1 MEPTTSSNTN
11 VLPALKTPS
20 ILYALLAFI
29 VLLIVVLICFM
40 NNVPNPFKGRP
51 SKSTQEA
58 VADTL
63 VVLCFILLV
72 VGICIALLPNLK
84 EVKNLF
90 EQISN
95 VTYVVIYTIGL
106 ILFFMITPGE
116 TINKYAHIIAPIT
129 LIGSALM
136 FYLGAAGNY
145 VEKFN
150 VNYER
155 IKTMILMFCLI
166 TTFIIYYNADPGGYI
181 QKYFGYSLLLTIIIA
196 VFAFLY
202 LIVLLTLPDKVVSTP
217 TGSQTSNF
225 LDNFTKLSTFSSIGF
240 LLFII
245 VIAIVI
251 AKYPGGFFNDKEMAG
266 GSMVIVL
273 LICILWSIVIGGSV
287 FSDVG
292 DNSVTNGK
300 LNIFKRS
307 LLVLFGIVI
316 SGLII
321 AWVVY
326 NVQHFAGKSG
336 IVSLVLNLLVV
347 ILVLG
352 LIYKTVV
359 VRLPAGNANKNAFFS
374 MIMNT
379 IFYIPCFFSG
389 LFDNIGNIISGKAD
403 SNTMGSLLMVIVA
416 SALLVAYYYT
426 PSVFNIINT
435 QGGTQLVNKPVYT
448 NSVYS
453 LGTYQDL
460 NGTDNFEYQYAIS
473 FWVFLDASPPNTNQS
488 YSKYTSLLNFGNKPN
503 VLYKGDTNTLKIV
516 MNQKD
521 LSKITNNKLTDF
533 DEDGNRVI
541 YTNDNVLL
549 QKWNNIIINYSGGV
563 LDIFLNGDLVKSS
576 VGVVP
581 YYTIDNLTIGEENGI
596 NGGICNVVYFKR
608 ALNASNIYYLYNMV
622 KNRTPPVLND
632 SNKTILAQNID
643 QVNSSIK
650 AAI

>member
-11 VLPALKTPS
+11 VLPALQSPS
-20 ILYALLAFI
+20 ILYTLLAFI
-29 VLLIVVLICFM
+29 IALIVILICFM
-40 NNVPNPFKGRP
+40 SKAPNPFKGRP
-51 SKSTQEA
+51 SKSAEEA
-58 VADTL
+58 VADTF
-63 VVLCFILLV
+63 VVLFFVLLI
-72 VGICIALLPNLK
+72 VGICITLLPNLK

-95 VTYVVIYTIGL
+95 VTYVIIYTIGL

-116 TINKYAHIIAPIT
+116 FVNKYAHIIAPIT
-129 LIGSALM
+129 IIGCALM
-136 FYLGAAGNY
+136 FYMGGSSNY

-155 IKTMILMFCLI
+155 IKTTILLFCLI
-166 TTFIIYYNADPGGYI
+166 TIFIVYYNSDPGGYI

-196 VFAFLY
+196 VFALLY

-217 TGSQTSNF
+217 TGSKSSNF
-225 LDNFTKLSTFSSIGF
+225 LDNFTKFSMFSSLGF

-273 LICILWSIVIGGSV
+273 LISILWAILIGGSV
-287 FSDVG
+287 FSDVT
-292 DNSVTNGK
+292 DNSIANGK
-300 LNIFKRS
+300 LNIFKRA

-321 AWVVY
+321 AWAVY
-326 NVQHFAGKSG
+326 NVQNSAGKSG
-336 IVSLVLNLLVV
+336 TVSLVLNLLVV

-359 VRLPAGNANKNAFFS
+359 VRLPAGNSNKNAFFS
-374 MIMNT
+374 MIMNS

-389 LFDNIGNIISGKAD
+389 IFDNIGSIVSGKVDA
-403 SNTMGSLLMVIVA
+403 NTTGSLLMVLAV
-416 SALLVAYYYT
+416 SVLLVAYYYT

-473 FWVFLDASPPNTNQS
+473 FWVFLDASPPNTNPS

-503 VLYKGDTNTLKIV
+503 VLYNGETNTLKVI

-541 YTNDNVLL
+541 YTNDKMLL

-581 YYTIDNLTIGEENGI
+581 YYTLDNLTIGEENGI

-632 SNKTILAQNID
+632 SNKTILTQNID

-650 AAI
+650 AVI

>member
-1 MEPTTSSNTN
+1 MEPATSSNTN
-11 VLPALKTPS
+11 VLPELKTPS

-29 VLLIVVLICFM
+29 IVLVIFLFCFV
-40 NNVPNPFKGRP
+40 NKVPNPFKGKP
-51 SKSTQEA
+51 SKSAEEA
-58 VADTL
+58 AADIFA
-63 VVLCFILLV
+63 VLFFILLV
-72 VGICIALLPNLK
+72 VGICIALLPNFK
-84 EVKNLF
+84 EIKSLF

-136 FYLGAAGNY
+136 FYKGASGNY
-145 VEKFN
+145 VEAFN

-155 IKTMILMFCLI
+155 IKMMILMFCLI

-181 QKYFGYSLLLTIIIA
+181 QKYFGYSLLLTILIT

-217 TGSQTSNF
+217 SGSKSSNF
-225 LDNFTKLSTFSSIGF
+225 LDNFTKFSSFISIGF
-240 LLFII
+240 LIFII
-245 VIAIVI
+245 AIAIII

-266 GSMVIVL
+266 GSMIILL
-273 LICILWSIVIGGSV
+273 LICILWSILVGGSV

-292 DNSVTNGK
+292 DNSATNNK

-326 NVQHFAGKSG
+326 NVQNSAGKSG
-336 IVSLVLNLLVV
+336 TVSLILNLLVV

-374 MIMNT
+374 MIMNS

-389 LFDNIGNIISGKAD
+389 IFDSIGNIVSSKAD
-403 SNTMGSLLMVIVA
+403 ANTTGSLLMVIAA
-416 SALLVAYYYT
+416 SVLLVAYYYT

-473 FWVFLDASPPNTNQS
+473 FWVFLDASPPNTNPS

-503 VLYKGDTNTLKIV
+503 VLYNGETNTLKVI

-541 YTNDNVLL
+541 YTNDKMLL

-581 YYTIDNLTIGEENGI
+581 YYTLDNLTIGEENGI

-608 ALNASNIYYLYNMV
+608 ALNASNIYYLYNLV
-622 KNRTPPVLND
+622 KNKTPPVLND

-650 AAI
+650 AVV

>member
-1 MEPTTSSNTN
+1 MEPATSSNTN
-11 VLPALKTPS
+11 VLPALQSPS
-20 ILYALLAFI
+20 ILYTLIAFI
-29 VLLIVVLICFM
+29 IALIVVLICFM
-40 NNVPNPFKGRP
+40 SKAPNPFKGRP
-51 SKSTQEA
+51 SKSAEEA
-58 VADTL
+58 VADTF
-63 VVLCFILLV
+63 VVLFFVLLV
-72 VGICIALLPNLK
+72 IGICLVLLPNLK

-95 VTYVVIYTIGL
+95 VTYFVIYTIGL

-116 TINKYAHIIAPIT
+116 SVNKYAHIIAPIT
-129 LIGSALM
+129 IIGCMLM
-136 FYLGAAGNY
+136 FYMGASSNY
-145 VEKFN
+145 VEQFN

-155 IKTMILMFCLI
+155 IKTMILLFCLI
-166 TTFIIYYNADPGGYI
+166 TIFIVYYNSDPGGYI
-181 QKYFGYSLLLTIIIA
+181 QKYFGYSLLLTILIA
-196 VFAFLY
+196 VFSLLY
-202 LIVLLTLPDKVVSTP
+202 LLILLTLPDKVVSTP
-217 TGSQTSNF
+217 TGSKSSNF
-225 LDNFTKLSTFSSIGF
+225 LDNFSKLASYSSIGF

-245 VIAIVI
+245 VITIVI

-266 GSMVIVL
+266 GSMVILL
-273 LICILWSIVIGGSV
+273 LISILWTVLIGGSV
-287 FSDVG
+287 FSGAG
-292 DNSVTNGK
+292 DNSIANSK
-300 LNIFKRS
+300 LNLFKRAM
-307 LLVLFGIVI
+307 LVLFGIVI

-326 NVQHFAGKSG
+326 NIQNSAGKSG
-336 IVSLVLNLLVV
+336 IVSLVLNLFVV

-374 MIMNT
+374 MIMNS

-389 LFDNIGNIISGKAD
+389 IFDNIGNIVSGKVDA
-403 SNTMGSLLMVIVA
+403 NTTGSLLMVLAV
-416 SALLVAYYYT
+416 SVLLVAYYYT

-473 FWVFLDASPPNTNQS
+473 FWVFLDASPPNTNPS

-503 VLYKGDTNTLKIV
+503 VLYNGETNTLKVI

-541 YTNDNVLL
+541 YTNDKMLL

-581 YYTIDNLTIGEENGI
+581 YYTLDNLTIGEENGI

-632 SNKTILAQNID
+632 SNKTILSENIN

-650 AAI
+650 AVI

>member
-11 VLPALKTPS
+11 VLPALQSPS
-20 ILYALLAFI
+20 ILYTLIAFI
-29 VLLIVVLICFM
+29 IALIVVLICFM
-40 NNVPNPFKGRP
+40 SKAPNPFKGRP
-51 SKSTQEA
+51 SKSAEEA
-58 VADTL
+58 VADTF
-63 VVLCFILLV
+63 VVLFFVLLI
-72 VGICIALLPNLK
+72 VGICITLLPNLK

-95 VTYVVIYTIGL
+95 VTYVIIYTIGL

-116 TINKYAHIIAPIT
+116 FVNKYAHIIAPIT
-129 LIGSALM
+129 IIGCALM
-136 FYLGAAGNY
+136 FYMGGSSNY

-155 IKTMILMFCLI
+155 IKTTILLFCLI
-166 TTFIIYYNADPGGYI
+166 TIFIVYYNSDPGGYI

-196 VFAFLY
+196 VFARLY

-217 TGSQTSNF
+217 TGSKSSNF
-225 LDNFTKLSTFSSIGF
+225 LDNFTKFSMFSSLGF

-273 LICILWSIVIGGSV
+273 LISILWAILIGGSV
-287 FSDVG
+287 FSDVT
-292 DNSVTNGK
+292 DNSIANGK
-300 LNIFKRS
+300 LNIFKRA

-321 AWVVY
+321 AWAVY
-326 NVQHFAGKSG
+326 NVQNSAGKSG
-336 IVSLVLNLLVV
+336 TVSLVLNLLVV

-359 VRLPAGNANKNAFFS
+359 VRLPAGNSNKNAFFS
-374 MIMNT
+374 MIMNS

-389 LFDNIGNIISGKAD
+389 IFDNIGSIVSGKVDA
-403 SNTMGSLLMVIVA
+403 NTTGSLLMVLAV
-416 SALLVAYYYT
+416 SVLLVAYYYT

-473 FWVFLDASPPNTNQS
+473 FWVFLDASPPNTNPS

-503 VLYKGDTNTLKIV
+503 VLYNGETNTLKVI

-541 YTNDNVLL
+541 YTNDKMLL

-581 YYTIDNLTIGEENGI
+581 YYTLDNLTIGEENGI

-622 KNRTPPVLND
+622 KNKTPPVLND
-632 SNKTILAQNID
+632 SNKTILTQNID

-650 AAI
+650 AVI

>member
-11 VLPALKTPS
+11 VLPALQSPS
-20 ILYALLAFI
+20 ILYTLIAFI
-29 VLLIVVLICFM
+29 IALIVVLICFM
-40 NNVPNPFKGRP
+40 SKAPNPFKGRP
-51 SKSTQEA
+51 SKSAEEA
-58 VADTL
+58 VADTF
-63 VVLCFILLV
+63 VVLFFVLLI
-72 VGICIALLPNLK
+72 VGICITLLPNLK

-95 VTYVVIYTIGL
+95 VTYVIIYTIGL

-116 TINKYAHIIAPIT
+116 FVNKYAHIIAPIT
-129 LIGSALM
+129 IIGCALM
-136 FYLGAAGNY
+136 FYMGGSSNY

-155 IKTMILMFCLI
+155 IKTTILLFCLI
-166 TTFIIYYNADPGGYI
+166 TIFIVYYNSDPGGYI

-196 VFAFLY
+196 VFALLY

-217 TGSQTSNF
+217 TGSKSSNF
-225 LDNFTKLSTFSSIGF
+225 LDNFTKFSMFSSLGF

-273 LICILWSIVIGGSV
+273 LISILWAILIGGSV
-287 FSDVG
+287 FSDVT
-292 DNSVTNGK
+292 DNSIANGK
-300 LNIFKRS
+300 LNIFKRA

-321 AWVVY
+321 AWAVY
-326 NVQHFAGKSG
+326 NVQNSAGKSG
-336 IVSLVLNLLVV
+336 TVSLVLNLLVV

-359 VRLPAGNANKNAFFS
+359 VRLPAGNSNKNAFFS
-374 MIMNT
+374 MIMNS

-389 LFDNIGNIISGKAD
+389 IFDNIGSIVSGKVDA
-403 SNTMGSLLMVIVA
+403 NTTGSLLMVLAV
-416 SALLVAYYYT
+416 SVLLVAYYYT

-473 FWVFLDASPPNTNQS
+473 FWVFLDASPPNTNPS

-503 VLYKGDTNTLKIV
+503 VLYNGETNTLKVI

-541 YTNDNVLL
+541 YTNDKMLL

-581 YYTIDNLTIGEENGI
+581 YYTLDNLTIGEENGI

-632 SNKTILAQNID
+632 SNKTILTQNID

-650 AAI
+650 AVI

>member
-1 MEPTTSSNTN
+1 
-11 VLPALKTPS
+11 
-20 ILYALLAFI
+20 
-29 VLLIVVLICFM
+29 
-40 NNVPNPFKGRP
+40 
-51 SKSTQEA
+51 
-58 VADTL
+58 
-63 VVLCFILLV
+63 
-72 VGICIALLPNLK
+72 
-84 EVKNLF
+84 
-90 EQISN
+90 
-95 VTYVVIYTIGL
+95 
-106 ILFFMITPGE
+106 
-116 TINKYAHIIAPIT
+116 
-129 LIGSALM
+129 
-136 FYLGAAGNY
+136 
-145 VEKFN
+145 
-150 VNYER
+150 
-155 IKTMILMFCLI
+155 MILMFCLI

-273 LICILWSIVIGGSV
+273 LICILWAILIGGTV

-336 IVSLVLNLLVV
+336 IVSLILNLLVV

-389 LFDNIGNIISGKAD
+389 LFDNIGNIVSGKAD
-403 SNTMGSLLMVIVA
+403 SNTMGSLLMVIAA
-416 SALLVAYYYT
+416 SSLLVAYYYT

-473 FWVFLDASPPNTNQS
+473 FWVFLDASPPNTNPS

-503 VLYKGDTNTLKIV
+503 VLYKGETNTLKIV

-608 ALNASNIYYLYNMV
+608 ALNASNIYYLYNLV
-622 KNRTPPVLND
+622 KNKTPPVLND

>member
-1 MEPTTSSNTN
+1 
-11 VLPALKTPS
+11 
-20 ILYALLAFI
+20 
-29 VLLIVVLICFM
+29 
-40 NNVPNPFKGRP
+40 
-51 SKSTQEA
+51 
-58 VADTL
+58 
-63 VVLCFILLV
+63 
-72 VGICIALLPNLK
+72 
-84 EVKNLF
+84 
-90 EQISN
+90 
-95 VTYVVIYTIGL
+95 
-106 ILFFMITPGE
+106 
-116 TINKYAHIIAPIT
+116 
-129 LIGSALM
+129 
-136 FYLGAAGNY
+136 
-145 VEKFN
+145 
-150 VNYER
+150 
-155 IKTMILMFCLI
+155 
-166 TTFIIYYNADPGGYI
+166 
-181 QKYFGYSLLLTIIIA
+181 
-196 VFAFLY
+196 
-202 LIVLLTLPDKVVSTP
+202 
-217 TGSQTSNF
+217 
-225 LDNFTKLSTFSSIGF
+225 
-240 LLFII
+240 
-245 VIAIVI
+245 
-251 AKYPGGFFNDKEMAG
+251 
-266 GSMVIVL
+266 MV
-273 LICILWSIVIGGSV
+273 
-287 FSDVG
+287 
-292 DNSVTNGK
+292 DNSVTSSK

-326 NVQHFAGKSG
+326 NVQNSAGKSG

-347 ILVLG
+347 TLVLG

-374 MIMNT
+374 MIMNS
-379 IFYIPCFFSG
+379 IFYIPCIFSG
-389 LFDNIGNIISGKAD
+389 IFDNIGNVVSGKTDA
-403 SNTMGSLLMVIVA
+403 NTTGSLLMVIAA
-416 SALLVAYYYT
+416 SVLLVAYYYT

-473 FWVFLDASPPNTNQS
+473 FWVFLDASPPNTNPS

-503 VLYKGDTNTLKIV
+503 VLYNGETNTLKVI

-533 DEDGNRVI
+533 DENGNRVI
-541 YTNDNVLL
+541 YTNDKMLL

-622 KNRTPPVLND
+622 KNKTPPVLND
-632 SNKTILAQNID
+632 SNKTILAQNIN

-650 AAI
+650 AVV

>member
-1 MEPTTSSNTN
+1 
-11 VLPALKTPS
+11 
-20 ILYALLAFI
+20 
-29 VLLIVVLICFM
+29 
-40 NNVPNPFKGRP
+40 
-51 SKSTQEA
+51 
-58 VADTL
+58 
-63 VVLCFILLV
+63 
-72 VGICIALLPNLK
+72 
-84 EVKNLF
+84 
-90 EQISN
+90 
-95 VTYVVIYTIGL
+95 
-106 ILFFMITPGE
+106 
-116 TINKYAHIIAPIT
+116 
-129 LIGSALM
+129 
-136 FYLGAAGNY
+136 
-145 VEKFN
+145 
-150 VNYER
+150 
-155 IKTMILMFCLI
+155 
-166 TTFIIYYNADPGGYI
+166 
-181 QKYFGYSLLLTIIIA
+181 
-196 VFAFLY
+196 
-202 LIVLLTLPDKVVSTP
+202 
-217 TGSQTSNF
+217 
-225 LDNFTKLSTFSSIGF
+225 
-240 LLFII
+240 
-245 VIAIVI
+245 
-251 AKYPGGFFNDKEMAG
+251 
-266 GSMVIVL
+266 
-273 LICILWSIVIGGSV
+273 
-287 FSDVG
+287 
-292 DNSVTNGK
+292 
-300 LNIFKRS
+300 
-307 LLVLFGIVI
+307 
-316 SGLII
+316 
-321 AWVVY
+321 
-326 NVQHFAGKSG
+326 
-336 IVSLVLNLLVV
+336 
-347 ILVLG
+347 
-352 LIYKTVV
+352 
-359 VRLPAGNANKNAFFS
+359 
-374 MIMNT
+374 
-379 IFYIPCFFSG
+379 
-389 LFDNIGNIISGKAD
+389 
-403 SNTMGSLLMVIVA
+403 MGSLLMVIVA

>member
-11 VLPALKTPS
+11 VLPALQSPS
-20 ILYALLAFI
+20 ILYTLLAFI
-29 VLLIVVLICFM
+29 IALIVILICFM
-40 NNVPNPFKGRP
+40 SKAPNPFKGRP
-51 SKSTQEA
+51 SKSAEEA
-58 VADTL
+58 VADTF
-63 VVLCFILLV
+63 VVLFFVLLI
-72 VGICIALLPNLK
+72 VGICITLLPNLK

-95 VTYVVIYTIGL
+95 VTYVIIYTIGL

-116 TINKYAHIIAPIT
+116 FVNKYAHIIAPIT
-129 LIGSALM
+129 IIGCALM
-136 FYLGAAGNY
+136 FYMGGSSNY

-155 IKTMILMFCLI
+155 IKTTILLFCLI
-166 TTFIIYYNADPGGYI
+166 TIFIVYYNSDPGGYI

-196 VFAFLY
+196 VFALLY

-217 TGSQTSNF
+217 TGSKSSNF
-225 LDNFTKLSTFSSIGF
+225 LDNFTKFSMFSSLGF

-273 LICILWSIVIGGSV
+273 LISILWAILIGGSV
-287 FSDVG
+287 FSDVT
-292 DNSVTNGK
+292 DNSIANGK
-300 LNIFKRS
+300 LNIFKRA

-321 AWVVY
+321 AWAVY
-326 NVQHFAGKSG
+326 NVQNSAGKSG
-336 IVSLVLNLLVV
+336 TVSLVLNLLVV

-359 VRLPAGNANKNAFFS
+359 VRLPAGNSNKNAFFS
-374 MIMNT
+374 MIMNS

-389 LFDNIGNIISGKAD
+389 IFDNIGSIVSGKVDA
-403 SNTMGSLLMVIVA
+403 NTTGSLLMVLAV
-416 SALLVAYYYT
+416 SVLLVAYYYT

-473 FWVFLDASPPNTNQS
+473 FWVFLDASPPNTNPS

-503 VLYKGDTNTLKIV
+503 VLYNGETNTLKVI

-541 YTNDNVLL
+541 YTNDKMLL

-581 YYTIDNLTIGEENGI
+581 YYTLDNLTIGEENGI

-622 KNRTPPVLND
+622 KNKTPPVLND
-632 SNKTILAQNID
+632 SNKTILTQNID

-650 AAI
+650 AVI